1 MRISKSKRISSDCDS
16 GGNIVIA
23 HATCISKELRPVP
36 ALVRVQVPMPKFPVP
51 SAKWQVADQPER
63 GRNPYTRCLQSC
75 NLCGGPKPPPGKR
88 QWNKMKDSQL
98 IYPTVRLG
106 CDPWA
111 PGLWRTGPKGVGGGN
126 EHLESS
132 SHANNDNDTP
142 RGYRDCLGAEEPR
155 DQEIGERRKANQQ
168 RDEKGRW
175 GGDGTFGCPVAGW
188 VCVSPCHRH
197 RHRTIV
203 DKCWKNKF

>member
-75 NLCGGPKPPPGKR
+75 NFCGGPKPPPGKR
-88 QWNKMKDSQL
+88 QWNKMKDS
-98 IYPTVRLG
+98 
-106 CDPWA
+106 
-111 PGLWRTGPKGVGGGN
+111 
-126 EHLESS
+126 
-132 SHANNDNDTP
+132 
-142 RGYRDCLGAEEPR
+142 
-155 DQEIGERRKANQQ
+155 
-168 RDEKGRW
+168 
-175 GGDGTFGCPVAGW
+175 
-188 VCVSPCHRH
+188 
-197 RHRTIV
+197 V
-203 DKCWKNKF
+203 DYLKFH

>member
-1 MRISKSKRISSDCDS
+1 MYINFKFCFLIFPRCKAKYMCSHSHSHSPVSVHIMIPANKRMRNVKNIHTEPKKKKKNQKKKLKTQMRISKSKRISSDCDS

-88 QWNKMKDSQL
+88 LWNKMKDS
-98 IYPTVRLG
+98 
-106 CDPWA
+106 
-111 PGLWRTGPKGVGGGN
+111 
-126 EHLESS
+126 
-132 SHANNDNDTP
+132 
-142 RGYRDCLGAEEPR
+142 
-155 DQEIGERRKANQQ
+155 
-168 RDEKGRW
+168 
-175 GGDGTFGCPVAGW
+175 
-188 VCVSPCHRH
+188 
-197 RHRTIV
+197 V
-203 DKCWKNKF
+203 DYLKFY